1 MSAAEDVLQ
10 DVCVRSKRVAQSFEK
25 GNFKGDRVYFT
36 YKLSFGTCKNSLF
49 VIVEFAST
57 SEHLF

>member
-36 YKLSFGTCKNSLF
+36 YKLSFGRCKNSWF
-49 VIVEFAST
+49 AFVEFAPT
-57 SEHLF
+57 SEPPF